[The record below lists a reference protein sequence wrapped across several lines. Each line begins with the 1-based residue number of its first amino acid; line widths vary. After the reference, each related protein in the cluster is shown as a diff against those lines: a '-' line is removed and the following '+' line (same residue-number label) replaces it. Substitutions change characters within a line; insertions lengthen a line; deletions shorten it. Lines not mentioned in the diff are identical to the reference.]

1 LGAHDCTF
9 SQGKAGKYT
18 EYSQYTGI
26 TKTIG
31 QSTIQDDQVNERSL
45 GQEPSFVDYAMPA
58 IVERTRRFAI
68 DRDWLQYHTPRNL
81 ALALMGEIG
90 ELAELFQFLGDHN
103 SHPYSTVEQLD
114 KIGQEIADITIYM
127 CRLSDVCNI
136 SLPEAIRPLQ
146 RGQVPCKK

>member
-1 LGAHDCTF
+1 MLL
-9 SQGKAGKYT
+9 QGKAGKYT
-18 EYSQYTGI
+18 EYSQHTGI

-31 QSTIQDDQVNERSL
+31 QSTVHDDPEDDTIPL
-45 GQEPSFVDYAMPA
+45 QEQSFVDHA
-58 IVERTRRFAI
+58 IPEILERTRRFAV

-90 ELAELFQFLGDHN
+90 ELAELFQFLGDDDTN
-103 SHPYSTVEQLD
+103 SYTSAEQLD

-136 SLPEAIRPLQ
+136 SLTEAIRSLQ
-146 RGQVPCKK
+146 GDNDESSCKT

>member
-1 LGAHDCTF
+1 LETGGHV

-18 EYSQYTGI
+18 EYSQHTGI
-26 TKTIG
+26 TKTNG
-31 QSTIQDDQVNERSL
+31 QSTIHDDHVHETVPY
-45 GQEPSFVDYAMPA
+45 QEPSFVDHAIPA
-58 IVERTRRFAI
+58 IVERTRIFAV

-90 ELAELFQFLGDHN
+90 ELAELFQFLGDDDTK
-103 SHPYSTVEQLD
+103 PYSTEEQLD

-136 SLPEAIRPLQ
+136 SLPDAFRSLT
-146 RGQVPCKK
+146 